1 MRQYCSRVWHFWSAI
16 NCDKLESLNKRAL
29 RIVFNDKVSSYKQL
43 LHKSEGTTLRCLKIN
58 AGKTHKRI
66 KSLSNNKSGS
76 VKNVV

>member
-1 MRQYCSRVWHFWSAI
+1 MLETLI
-16 NCDKLESLNKRAL
+16 NCDKLESPNKRAL

-43 LHKSEGTTLRCLKIN
+43 LHKSEGTTLRWLKIN

-66 KSLSNNKSGS
+66 KSLSNKSGS